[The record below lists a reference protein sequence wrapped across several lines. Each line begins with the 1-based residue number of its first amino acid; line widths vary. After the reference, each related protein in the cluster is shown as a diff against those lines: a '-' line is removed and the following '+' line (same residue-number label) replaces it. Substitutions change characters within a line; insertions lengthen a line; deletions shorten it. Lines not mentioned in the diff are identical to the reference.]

1 MLQGFTSSDTKQNLH
16 LQSVTRASFL
26 HSGSIFFW
34 RPLHHSARSRGWALC
49 LNTFFVFAS
58 VAGGY
63 WRAFGSSGFAH
74 LSSIALKHAVR
85 VRFGFGSSGSSLAFQ
100 SSLFRGLFFGRFGIV
115 WMRSMTADQISDISL
130 YQFNDNHK
138 TKDVSKDRL
147 AHTYYPQRQAR
158 SCPTGFQKNL
168 HPPLSGSIF

>member
-85 VRFGFGSSGSSLAFQ
+85 VRFGFGSSGLRLAFQ
-100 SSLFRGLFFGRFGIV
+100 SSLFRGLFFC
-115 WMRSMTADQISDISL
+115 WMRS
-130 YQFNDNHK
+130 
-138 TKDVSKDRL
+138 R
-147 AHTYYPQRQAR
+147 
-158 SCPTGFQKNL
+158 FQKLTLEIIKNTIKDI
-168 HPPLSGSIF
+168 PPEILPFCFRVKLIDNQVEIRFIDTANKSF